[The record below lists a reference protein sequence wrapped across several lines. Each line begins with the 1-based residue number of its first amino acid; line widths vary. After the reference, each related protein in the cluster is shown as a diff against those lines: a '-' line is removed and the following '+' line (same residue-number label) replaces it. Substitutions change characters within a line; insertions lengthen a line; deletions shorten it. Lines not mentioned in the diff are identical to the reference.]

1 MSDSSLVTGQYVR
14 IRQTPANVWD
24 RAVARFIDYVVMLVY
39 SYAVTYLASK
49 INVVS
54 GWTVAFIVLTYV
66 PVLAYDL
73 LWETFNSGRSLGKM
87 VMNLR
92 VVKADG
98 SMPGLGAFIMRWL
111 FMLIEG
117 TGLALL
123 PMLLSRRTQRFG
135 DMAAG
140 TMVIKENA
148 YRSIDVSLDEY
159 SYLTPDYKPTYP
171 QVIDLTTAQVEVIE
185 RTLDPA
191 TPMRDD
197 RMAQLALK
205 VKQLLVIESNK
216 TDERFLNTVLHDY
229 RYYEQDDI

>member
-1 MSDSSLVTGQYVR
+1 MSDSSIVTGQYVR

-159 SYLTPDYKPTYP
+159 SSRTPDYKPTYP
-171 QVIDLTTAQVEVIE
+171 QVIDLTIAQVEVIE

>member
-1 MSDSSLVTGQYVR
+1 MSDSSIVTGQYVR

-98 SMPGLGAFIMRWL
+98 SMPSLGAFIMRWL

>member
-1 MSDSSLVTGQYVR
+1 MSDSSIVTGQYVR

-98 SMPGLGAFIMRWL
+98 SMPGLGAFTMRWL

>member
-1 MSDSSLVTGQYVR
+1 M
-14 IRQTPANVWD
+14 WD
-24 RAVARFIDYVVMLVY
+24 RAVALFIDYVVMLVY

>member
-1 MSDSSLVTGQYVR
+1 MSDSSIVTGQSVR

>member
-1 MSDSSLVTGQYVR
+1 MSDSSIVTGQYVR

>member
-1 MSDSSLVTGQYVR
+1 MSDSSIVTGQYVR

-24 RAVARFIDYVVMLVY
+24 RTLARFIDYVVMAVY
-39 SYAVTYLASK
+39 LYANTYLITKLNISS
-49 INVVS
+49 NWGVVFVILS
-54 GWTVAFIVLTYV
+54 YV

-98 SMPGLGAFIMRWL
+98 SMPSLGAFTMRWL

-185 RTLDPA
+185 HTLDPA

-197 RMAQLALK
+197 RMAQLAQK
-205 VKQLLVIESNK
+205 VKQLLGISSNK

-229 RYYEQDDI
+229 RYYEQDDV

>member
-1 MSDSSLVTGQYVR
+1 MSDSAIVTGQYVR